1 MSGERQVKAIGG
13 FLGLV
18 LVVAIVAAAWF
29 AFGPE
34 DGARDEGGDAPAA
47 SQRDERTPVR
57 VSEVAPRTF
66 ETMVE
71 SLGTVEANE
80 SVVVTASVTERVVEI
95 LFDDGDA
102 VEAGDVLVRL
112 DADEERAALREIRV
126 QVDEARR
133 ELDRVR
139 DRVADGVVTQ
149 QQVDQQRSRLNEAEA
164 RLAAAEA
171 RVANRVIRAPF
182 SGRLG
187 LRQVSPGSLVSPGT
201 AIVELD
207 DVSVVKVDFAVPERH
222 AAAIGLGME
231 VAGRS
236 ASGEFAGQVAAV
248 SNRLDVATRT
258 LTVRALV
265 ENPDLL
271 LRPGMLVNIRLPLD
285 PVERPGVPEGAIQ
298 QVADQH
304 FVFRLRDDGTVERVR
319 IRIGRRDPGYAEVL
333 DGLEPGDTVV
343 SEGVSRVRDGR
354 EVRVLPPRVPDSDN
368 GNGEAGADT

>member
-1 MSGERQVKAIGG
+1 MKAIGG

-18 LVVAIVAAAWF
+18 LVVAVAAAAWY

-34 DGARDEGGDAPAA
+34 TGDDTSADAPAA
-47 SQRDERTPVR
+47 ERDDRTPVR

-66 ETMVE
+66 ETVVE

-95 LFDDGDA
+95 LFDDGDT

-133 ELDRVR
+133 ELERVR

-222 AAAIGLGME
+222 IAAIHLGMD
-231 VAGRS
+231 VQGRS
-236 ASGEFAGQVAAV
+236 ANGAFEGQVAAV

-258 LTVRALV
+258 LTVRAMV

-271 LRPGMLVNIRLPLD
+271 LRPGMLVNVRLPLD
-285 PVERPGVPEGAIQ
+285 PVERPAVPEGAIQ

-319 IRIGRRDPGYAEVL
+319 IRIGRRDPGFAEVL

-354 EVRVLPPRVPDSDN
+354 EVRVLPPRAPEGN
-368 GNGEAGADT
+368 NGEAGDGA

>member
-1 MSGERQVKAIGG
+1 MKAIGG
-13 FLGLV
+13 FLGLL
-18 LVVAIVAAAWF
+18 LVVAIAAAAWF
-29 AFGPE
+29 AFGPGAGDA
-34 DGARDEGGDAPAA
+34 DGAGPAA
-47 SQRDERTPVR
+47 SERDERTPVR

-66 ETMVE
+66 ETIVE
-71 SLGTVEANE
+71 SLGTVAANE
-80 SVVVTASVTERVVEI
+80 SVVVTASVTERVVEV
-95 LFDDGDA
+95 LFDDGDTVA
-102 VEAGDVLVRL
+102 EGDLLVRL
-112 DADEERAALREIRV
+112 DAAEERAALREIRV

-133 ELDRVR
+133 ELERVR

-164 RLAAAEA
+164 RRTAAEA
-171 RVANRVIRAPF
+171 RVANREIRAPF

-201 AIVELD
+201 AIAELD
-207 DVSVVKVDFAVPERH
+207 DVSVVKLDFAVPERH
-222 AAAIGLGME
+222 AAAVHLGME

-236 ASGEFAGQVAAV
+236 ANGEFTGQVAAL

-285 PVERPGVPEGAIQ
+285 PVERPAVPEGAIR

-304 FVFRLRDDGTVERVR
+304 FVFRLRDDGTVERQR
-319 IRIGRRDPGYAEVL
+319 IRIGRRDPGFAEVL
-333 DGLEPGDTVV
+333 EGLEPGDTVV

-354 EVRVLPPRVPDSDN
+354 EVRVLPPRAREPD
-368 GNGEAGADT
+368 NGEAGDAA